1 MATSAAQQTML
12 PLAFGI
18 EIEFLFGIDNAKAA
32 ANPAYEDI
40 LRNNIILDND
50 QVDEIYDTEFDDAYD
65 RNAEGLFQAASAL
78 RRKGANLRI
87 RFASKSGGLEDF
99 SRWIL
104 TQEEAVEFPM
114 SSAELSAY
122 TNGEF
127 RRCENCAFAGLEL
140 ISPILKV
147 PDVRDGSLNGLVEVN
162 EFLGHMRGRQDV
174 PCFFSAEPKN
184 ASIHVHIGLPP
195 TAGGKAVDLPLNLLR
210 HLAFICI
217 AFEDV
222 ISLLHHP
229 ERLGFPDTK
238 IELYAKPN
246 RVFLGRNPVTSP
258 LHNCREGP
266 EFSAQDEFVKIFNY
280 DHGSDRM
287 DRARLCGI
295 LCSRTGY
302 DISRS
307 IFVNFSNIMPP
318 PSPAPHSK
326 KTVEFRQHHGT
337 LSVEE
342 VNQWVFFVTAL
353 VRAAERKMNQES
365 VEVPL
370 PYDFI
375 PKVIE
380 KQGDYSK
387 QILTFQQ
394 AWKYPEILWNKKRSL
409 KELFDLLDMPLERR
423 MWWWQKAS
431 YFRSNPFKEYRYLS
445 TCAAPCDNLPRR
457 DCDGWDGEGIP
468 RPY

>member
-1 MATSAAQQTML
+1 MASSAAQQPML
-12 PLAFGI
+12 PLTFGI

-50 QVDEIYDTEFDDAYD
+50 QVDEIYDTEFDNASDL
-65 RNAEGLFQAASAL
+65 NAEGLFQAASAL

-87 RFASKSGGLEDF
+87 RFASKAGGLEDF
-99 SRWIL
+99 SRWVL
-104 TQEEAVEFPM
+104 TQEEAVEFPT

-122 TNGEF
+122 TN
-127 RRCENCAFAGLEL
+127 
-140 ISPILKV
+140 
-147 PDVRDGSLNGLVEVN
+147 
-162 EFLGHMRGRQDV
+162 
-174 PCFFSAEPKN
+174 
-184 ASIHVHIGLPP
+184 
-195 TAGGKAVDLPLNLLR
+195 
-210 HLAFICI
+210 
-217 AFEDV
+217 
-222 ISLLHHP
+222 
-229 ERLGFPDTK
+229 
-238 IELYAKPN
+238 
-246 RVFLGRNPVTSP
+246 GRNPVTSP
-258 LHNCREGP
+258 LHNCGEGP

-280 DHGSDRM
+280 DHGSERM

-302 DISRS
+302 DIT
-307 IFVNFSNIMPP
+307 
-318 PSPAPHSK
+318 PHSK

-431 YFRSNPFKEYRYLS
+431 YFRSNAFKEYRYLS
-445 TCAAPCDNLPRR
+445 TCAAPCDNPPRR